1 MRNMLDYYERLWNQ
15 LEPMT
20 QGNFPPYDTYVYPD
34 GSAKVV
40 VALAGYGRDDVDVT
54 YDGSL
59 LHVRGQRRNEDA
71 EEENTCV
78 HRGIARRAF
87 ELRFKVPDNLV
98 VTNAELSEG
107 MLTIYISVD
116 ESKAPKQIPIL

>member
-1 MRNMLDYYERLWNQ
+1 MRNMLDYYDRLWDQ

-59 LHVRGQRRNEDA
+59 LHIRGQRQDDED
-71 EEENTCV
+71 ESSCV

-98 VTNAELSEG
+98 VTNAELFEG
-107 MLTIYISVD
+107 MLNIHIFVD